1 MTTHQ
6 PQPQTH
12 PPPQQPLVAIE
23 REPFN
28 QLTKRE
34 RQVAVMV
41 ALALSDQQ
49 IARSLV
55 ITVRTVRAH
64 LDVIKS
70 KLHLASRAEVIRWML
85 VSHYERNIDIYDNVL

>member
-1 MTTHQ
+1 MTTTSQPQTQ
-6 PQPQTH
+6 PQP
-12 PPPQQPLVAIE
+12 LIDK
-23 REPFN
+23 EPFT